1 MPSVSEPDRNAV
13 WAGAFAEELAHA
25 GVRDVC
31 VAPGSRST
39 PLVLACARLG
49 AFRMRVHLDER
60 SAGFFALGVGKAT
73 GTPAAVIT
81 TSGTAAANLFPAVV
95 EASQSESPLLVLT
108 ADRPHRLRDSD
119 ANQAIDQLRL
129 FGLFVREFFEVAPA
143 EVGGPA
149 LRHLRTLAARAVA
162 SAVGLPAGPVHLN
175 FPFEFPFDVPLEP
188 QDDTPDGA
196 PDGALVEAHPRAARG
211 CAGERPYIRV
221 RPRRPRLDKGELDAL
236 AERLAASRR
245 PLLVVGPTPEP
256 DRLRTAVVSFASAVG
271 LPVLADP
278 LSGVRYGPDGEACI
292 YGAYDL
298 FLREPRARSALAPDL
313 VLRVGRSPISAALL
327 DYLADAAHEA
337 HLLID
342 PSFRWK
348 DHLAVASDVV
358 RADAADTLTRLAER
372 GRPARLDSDWC
383 ALWTRLERAASVA
396 LTDLLQSREEGERFE
411 GMVAQQTLRA
421 MNVPGTLFVS
431 SSMPI
436 RDLDAFGGRHAVPLR
451 VLGNR
456 GASGID
462 GIVSTALGVA
472 AGAGEPVVALV
483 GDIALLHDANG
494 LLAAREPDAQVVF
507 VVVNNDG
514 GGIFH
519 FLPVR
524 AHEPHFTRL
533 FATPHGIEP
542 ERVAALY
549 GLSYERAEPETLAE
563 RVREAVTAGGTRLIE
578 VRTDRETNRRR
589 RDAAIERARAAALAA
604 LDAD

>member
-211 CAGERPYIRV
+211 RAGERPYIRV

-256 DRLRTAVVSFASAVG
+256 DRLRMAVVSFASAVG

-278 LSGVRYGPDGEACI
+278 LSGVRYGPDGGACI

-313 VLRVGRSPISAALL
+313 VLRVGRSPTSAALL
-327 DYLADAAHEA
+327 DYLADAAYEA

-383 ALWTRLERAASVA
+383 ALWTRLERTASVA

-494 LLAAREPDAQVVF
+494 LLAAREPDVQVVF

-563 RVREAVTAGGTRLIE
+563 RVREAIAAGGTRLIE

-589 RDAAIERARAAALAA
+589 RVAAIERARAAALAA

>member
-175 FPFEFPFDVPLEP
+175 FPFDVPLEP

-196 PDGALVEAHPRAARG
+196 PDGALVEARPRGR
-211 CAGERPYIRV
+211 AGERPYIRV
-221 RPRRPRLDKGELDAL
+221 RPRRPRLDKGEIDAL

-278 LSGVRYGPDGEACI
+278 LSGVRYGPDGGACI

-298 FLREPRARSALAPDL
+298 FLREPRACSALAPDL
-313 VLRVGRSPISAALL
+313 VLRVGRSPTSAALL
-327 DYLADAAHEA
+327 DYLANAAHEA

-358 RADAADTLTRLAER
+358 RADAADTLTRLAEC
-372 GRPARLDSDWC
+372 GCPARLDSDWC

-472 AGAGEPVVALV
+472 VGAGEPVVALV

-563 RVREAVTAGGTRLIE
+563 RVREAVAAGGTRLIE

>member
-39 PLVLACARLG
+39 PLVLACAWLG
-49 AFRMRVHLDER
+49 SFRMRVHLDER

-196 PDGALVEAHPRAARG
+196 LVEAHRRAARG
-211 CAGERPYIRV
+211 RAGARPYIRV

-278 LSGVRYGPDGEACI
+278 LSGVRYGPDGGACI

-313 VLRVGRSPISAALL
+313 VLRVGRSPTSAALL

-348 DHLAVASDVV
+348 DHLAVAGDVV

-563 RVREAVTAGGTRLIE
+563 RVREAVAAGGTRLIE

-589 RDAAIERARAAALAA
+589 RVAAIERARAAALAA

>member
-211 CAGERPYIRV
+211 RAGERPYIRV

-256 DRLRTAVVSFASAVG
+256 DRLRMAVVSFASAVG

-278 LSGVRYGPDGEACI
+278 TVRGTLWTGW
-292 YGAYDL
+292 GSVH
-298 FLREPRARSALAPDL
+298 LRRIRPLPARAPRA
-313 VLRVGRSPISAALL
+313 
-327 DYLADAAHEA
+327 
-337 HLLID
+337 
-342 PSFRWK
+342 
-348 DHLAVASDVV
+348 
-358 RADAADTLTRLAER
+358 
-372 GRPARLDSDWC
+372 
-383 ALWTRLERAASVA
+383 
-396 LTDLLQSREEGERFE
+396 
-411 GMVAQQTLRA
+411 LRA
-421 MNVPGTLFVS
+421 RT
-431 SSMPI
+431 
-436 RDLDAFGGRHAVPLR
+436 R
-451 VLGNR
+451 
-456 GASGID
+456 SG
-462 GIVSTALGVA
+462 
-472 AGAGEPVVALV
+472 
-483 GDIALLHDANG
+483 
-494 LLAAREPDAQVVF
+494 AARRTEPPRPRRCS
-507 VVVNNDG
+507 
-514 GGIFH
+514 ITW
-519 FLPVR
+519 P
-524 AHEPHFTRL
+524 TR
-533 FATPHGIEP
+533 P
-542 ERVAALY
+542 
-549 GLSYERAEPETLAE
+549 
-563 RVREAVTAGGTRLIE
+563 TR
-578 VRTDRETNRRR
+578 RTS
-589 RDAAIERARAAALAA
+589 
-604 LDAD
+604 